1 MEPRPDIQSLCC
13 VNAERKH
20 FAQIGKQNLK
30 LRKTYGKDQI
40 RYLHCASCG
49 EEFSERKGLPFST
62 AK

>member
-1 MEPRPDIQSLCC
+1 
-13 VNAERKH
+13 
-20 FAQIGKQNLK
+20 LK